1 MPKIGQTCP
10 ARCAPLAFQLQDD
23 LLDSYGDERLGKAI
37 GGDILEGKKTY
48 LMVTAMSRADE
59 ATREILRTACR
70 DPKLGNAEKI
80 AAVKAVYDRLE
91 VPRLTEQQISLR
103 FERAL
108 SILDTLSVEP
118 ARTKRMRDYAASLMG
133 RKN

>member
-1 MPKIGQTCP
+1 M
-10 ARCAPLAFQLQDD
+10 
-23 LLDSYGDERLGKAI
+23 
-37 GGDILEGKKTY
+37 
-48 LMVTAMSRADE
+48 
-59 ATREILRTACR
+59 
-70 DPKLGNAEKI
+70 
-80 AAVKAVYDRLE
+80 KAVYDRLE

-118 ARTKRMRDYAASLMG
+118 ARTRRMRDYAMSLMG

>member
-1 MPKIGQTCP
+1 
-10 ARCAPLAFQLQDD
+10 
-23 LLDSYGDERLGKAI
+23 
-37 GGDILEGKKTY
+37 
-48 LMVTAMSRADE
+48 MVTAMSRADE

-70 DPKLGNAEKI
+70 DPKLDNAGKI

-108 SILDTLSVEP
+108 SILDTLSAEP
-118 ARTKRMRDYAASLMG
+118 ARTRRMRDYAMSLMG

>member
-1 MPKIGQTCP
+1 M
-10 ARCAPLAFQLQDD
+10 
-23 LLDSYGDERLGKAI
+23 
-37 GGDILEGKKTY
+37 
-48 LMVTAMSRADE
+48 
-59 ATREILRTACR
+59 
-70 DPKLGNAEKI
+70 
-80 AAVKAVYDRLE
+80 KAVYDRLE

-118 ARTKRMRDYAASLMG
+118 VRTKRMRDYAASLMG